1 MAVINPRNAITGRA
15 QIKPVQPP
23 APRQVIAPPK
33 VSPAELQQMRQKSQ
47 QAMKLAEQSRLNAQ
61 QMRQKADQMR
71 QAMPVMP
78 ATTLPSQVTTQP
90 APRITT
96 DPIQQNQQSFMDPSM
111 ISGFAGVGALPSP
124 EYDIVG
130 NVNMPFMGVPPQRL
144 PSDAPSITHQNY
156 GDQGGIGANNILSQ
170 IPAYAQMQA
179 LQQQLQGQQPNP
191 QQLSQLQMLDQQ
203 IQNNPQMQQ
212 YIQQQKAQQSNI
224 NPNMGG
230 GFAGVGALPPSENYG
245 GGMGAMEWGVP
256 DSITYGTTGGYNPQ
270 NTSYGSGLQPMG
282 GAQNIGSLLGKG

>member
-1 MAVINPRNAITGRA
+1 MPVSNPRNQITDRP
-15 QIKPVQPP
+15 QIKAGQTPI
-23 APRQVIAPPK
+23 PRQVIPPK

-124 EYDIVG
+124 QYDIVG

-156 GDQGGIGANNILSQ
+156 GNQQANYQQQQGGFGGGMGAPMPQFSFPQ
-170 IPAYAQMQA
+170 GGFG
-179 LQQQLQGQQPNP
+179 GQQGG
-191 QQLSQLQMLDQQ
+191 L
-203 IQNNPQMQQ
+203 
-212 YIQQQKAQQSNI
+212 AGA
-224 NPNMGG
+224 MGD
-230 GFAGVGALPPSENYG
+230 
-245 GGMGAMEWGVP
+245 MGAMEWGVP
-256 DSITYGTTGGYNPQ
+256 NSITYGTTGGYNPQ
-270 NTSYGSGLQPMG
+270 NTSYGSGFQPMG
-282 GAQNIGSLLGKG
+282 GFQNIGSLLG